1 VYNDKVNAAL
11 EDLVSPHI
19 ESYNA
24 FVEDPNVLVRHCRGS
39 YFKFRDKT
47 YLMNFTQVLLDS
59 APRHP
64 LGDLIYPREVS
75 LANTQV
81 NFISVVKGGLRMVS
95 TSKRD

>member
-1 VYNDKVNAAL
+1 VYNDKVNTAL

-24 FVEDPNVLVRHCRGS
+24 FVEDPNILIRHCTGA

-47 YLMNFTQVLLDS
+47 YLMNFAQILVDS

-81 NFISVVKGGLRMVS
+81 NLLSVVKGDLRMVL